1 MGQSQKRRPGSERWR
16 SRSGDT
22 EKMIRNMKRII
33 TLVLLMAVAL
43 PAAAADGTE
52 DPITQEVWASYRAG
66 TADRPVISIDI
77 SWEQMSFTY
86 ADTSAPA
93 WNPETH
99 RYEGETTE
107 GGWQPGAGVI
117 TVRNNSNA
125 IAHASIAYRQED
137 AYGAVDM
144 RFTDSAPYIGSAHT
158 GDRTDGEGN
167 VCGTP
172 CQIAVRMIPVGTL
185 SGGTGDPVKIG
196 TVSVTVDTDVD
207 TLRMLDE
214 VNNLIDLYPVADGA
228 ELARGTVHFVPGT
241 DKQELYALTE
251 AALVAYRD
259 GELAEPEK
267 NAAINE
273 ALTAFYGALD
283 IAQ

>member
-1 MGQSQKRRPGSERWR
+1 MTGN
-16 SRSGDT
+16 T
-22 EKMIRNMKRII
+22 KRII
-33 TLVLLMAVAL
+33 TLLLALLMAIAL

-52 DPITQEVWASYRAG
+52 DDATHEVWASYRAG
-66 TADRPVISIDI
+66 TADRAVISIDI

-107 GGWQPGAGVI
+107 GGWLPGAGII

-125 IAHASIAYRQED
+125 ILRASIEYMQED
-137 AYGAVDM
+137 AYGGVDM
-144 RFTDSAPYIGSAHT
+144 RFTDKAPYIGSAHT

-167 VCGTP
+167 ACGTP
-172 CQIAVRMIPVGTL
+172 CQIAVRMIPVGIL
-185 SGGTGDPVKIG
+185 PDGTGESVKIG

-207 TLRMLDE
+207 VRSMLDE
-214 VNNLIDLYPVADGA
+214 INGLIDLHPVTEGA
-228 ELARGTVHFVPGT
+228 ELDRGTAHFVPGT

-251 AALVAYRD
+251 AALVAYTD
-259 GELAEPEK
+259 EDLSEPEK

-273 ALTAFYGALD
+273 ALSAFYGALD